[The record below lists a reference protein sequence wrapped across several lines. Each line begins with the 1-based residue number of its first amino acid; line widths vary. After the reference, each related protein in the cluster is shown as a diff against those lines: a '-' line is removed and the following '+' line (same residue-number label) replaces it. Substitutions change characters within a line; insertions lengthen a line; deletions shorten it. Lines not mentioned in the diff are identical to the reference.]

1 MTAIFIVLLI
11 TLAIYS
17 AFGMLFYES
26 YAPPFL
32 AVAIVC
38 LFLALKQVLAEV
50 RALYELLHME
60 LDDIK
65 EKLSSESTEETDK
78 AEEPKSSDETNLR
91 IKLKLRRLAFAF
103 VGADF
108 LFIGFRL
115 YRCPFS
121 ALSSRLLELSGR
133 YSHMQD
139 RF

>member
-11 TLAIYS
+11 TLAVYS

-32 AVAIVC
+32 AVAIIC

-65 EKLSSESTEETDK
+65 EKLSPDSTEETGGTDNT
-78 AEEPKSSDETNLR
+78 EETEEATETKEPDETN
-91 IKLKLRRLAFAF
+91 
-103 VGADF
+103 
-108 LFIGFRL
+108 
-115 YRCPFS
+115 
-121 ALSSRLLELSGR
+121 E
-133 YSHMQD
+133 
-139 RF
+139 

>member
-17 AFGMLFYES
+17 AFGMLFYDS

-60 LDDIK
+60 IEELK
-65 EKLSSESTEETDK
+65 EKLSPDSTEETGGTDNT
-78 AEEPKSSDETNLR
+78 EETEEATETKEPDETN
-91 IKLKLRRLAFAF
+91 
-103 VGADF
+103 
-108 LFIGFRL
+108 
-115 YRCPFS
+115 
-121 ALSSRLLELSGR
+121 E
-133 YSHMQD
+133 
-139 RF
+139 

>member
-65 EKLSSESTEETDK
+65 EKLSPDSTEESDK
-78 AEEPKSSDETNLR
+78 AEEPKSSDETN
-91 IKLKLRRLAFAF
+91 
-103 VGADF
+103 
-108 LFIGFRL
+108 
-115 YRCPFS
+115 
-121 ALSSRLLELSGR
+121 E
-133 YSHMQD
+133 
-139 RF
+139 

>member
-17 AFGMLFYES
+17 AFGMVFYGS

-32 AVAIVC
+32 AVAILC

-65 EKLSSESTEETDK
+65 EKLSLESTEESDK
-78 AEEPKSSDETNLR
+78 AEEPKSSDETN
-91 IKLKLRRLAFAF
+91 
-103 VGADF
+103 
-108 LFIGFRL
+108 
-115 YRCPFS
+115 
-121 ALSSRLLELSGR
+121 E
-133 YSHMQD
+133 
-139 RF
+139 

>member
-11 TLAIYS
+11 TLAVYS
-17 AFGMLFYES
+17 AFGMIFYES

-32 AVAIVC
+32 AVAIIC

-78 AEEPKSSDETNLR
+78 AEEPKSSDETN
-91 IKLKLRRLAFAF
+91 
-103 VGADF
+103 
-108 LFIGFRL
+108 
-115 YRCPFS
+115 
-121 ALSSRLLELSGR
+121 E
-133 YSHMQD
+133 
-139 RF
+139 

>member
-32 AVAIVC
+32 AVAIIC

-65 EKLSSESTEETDK
+65 EKLSSESTEESDK
-78 AEEPKSSDETNLR
+78 EEEPKSSDETN
-91 IKLKLRRLAFAF
+91 
-103 VGADF
+103 
-108 LFIGFRL
+108 
-115 YRCPFS
+115 
-121 ALSSRLLELSGR
+121 E
-133 YSHMQD
+133 
-139 RF
+139 

>member
-17 AFGMLFYES
+17 AFGMLFYDS

-65 EKLSSESTEETDK
+65 EKLSLESTEETDK
-78 AEEPKSSDETNLR
+78 AEEPKSSDETN
-91 IKLKLRRLAFAF
+91 
-103 VGADF
+103 
-108 LFIGFRL
+108 
-115 YRCPFS
+115 
-121 ALSSRLLELSGR
+121 E
-133 YSHMQD
+133 
-139 RF
+139 

>member
-11 TLAIYS
+11 TLAVYS
-17 AFGMLFYES
+17 AFGMIFYES

-65 EKLSSESTEETDK
+65 EKLSSESTEKSDK
-78 AEEPKSSDETNLR
+78 AEEAKSSDETN
-91 IKLKLRRLAFAF
+91 
-103 VGADF
+103 
-108 LFIGFRL
+108 
-115 YRCPFS
+115 
-121 ALSSRLLELSGR
+121 E
-133 YSHMQD
+133 
-139 RF
+139 

>member
-17 AFGMLFYES
+17 AFGMLFYDS

-65 EKLSSESTEETDK
+65 EKLSSESTEESDK
-78 AEEPKSSDETNLR
+78 AEEPKSSDETN
-91 IKLKLRRLAFAF
+91 
-103 VGADF
+103 
-108 LFIGFRL
+108 
-115 YRCPFS
+115 
-121 ALSSRLLELSGR
+121 E
-133 YSHMQD
+133 
-139 RF
+139 

>member
-17 AFGMLFYES
+17 AFGMLFYDS

-50 RALYELLHME
+50 RALYELLHIE

-65 EKLSSESTEETDK
+65 EKLSPDGTEETDK
-78 AEEPKSSDETNLR
+78 AEEPKSSDETN
-91 IKLKLRRLAFAF
+91 
-103 VGADF
+103 
-108 LFIGFRL
+108 
-115 YRCPFS
+115 
-121 ALSSRLLELSGR
+121 E
-133 YSHMQD
+133 
-139 RF
+139 